1 LSTLDAGVIFT
12 AKLILIENALRR
24 KSMKRA
30 IVCWTLAVFVLSVFL
45 TACCGGGKETV
56 VVVPAESSPAAE
68 SGATAGQELQDLKAA
83 HDQGAITDAEFEKAK
98 EKILNKE

>member
-1 LSTLDAGVIFT
+1 MKKSFAFLALTLV
-12 AKLILIENALRR
+12 AL
-24 KSMKRA
+24 
-30 IVCWTLAVFVLSVFL
+30 TVLL
-45 TACCGGGKETV
+45 TACCGGSGKETV

-68 SGATAGQELQDLKAA
+68 GGATAGNGATTGQQLQDLKAA

>member
-1 LSTLDAGVIFT
+1 LSTLDAGVTFIKELF
-12 AKLILIENALRR
+12 LIEDVLRR
-24 KSMKRA
+24 KPMKRA
-30 IVCWTLAVFVLSVFL
+30 LVCWTLTTLVLSVLL

-56 VVVPAESSPAAE
+56 VVPVESSPAAA